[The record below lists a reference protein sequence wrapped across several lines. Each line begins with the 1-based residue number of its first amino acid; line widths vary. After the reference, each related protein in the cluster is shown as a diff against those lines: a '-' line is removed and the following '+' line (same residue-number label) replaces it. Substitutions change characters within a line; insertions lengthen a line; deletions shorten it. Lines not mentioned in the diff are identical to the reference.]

1 METGEDTRLLGRLRA
16 LDGLLRPGP
25 AHVVANLVGVDSG
38 DELVLGSEDEERRA
52 VQRVRASRED
62 RDVLVE
68 LLDPEEDL
76 RALRT
81 TDPVALARLD
91 RLGPVDRLEIVEQ
104 RLRVVGDAEEP
115 LLHEPRLDLGPAALA
130 RPVGQHLLVR
140 EHGLIVRTPLH
151 GGALAIREAA
161 LEEEQELPLL
171 PAVVRRVVRRE
182 RAVPV
187 VRPANAAHRARD
199 VLDVPL
205 RALTRVDALLDRGVL
220 GGQAEGVES
229 LRVQHVHAVART
241 EASDDIADRVDEH
254 VPDVQRPRGI
264 REHLEDVALRPALL
278 VRDVERLRV
287 RPDALPALLDRLCV
301 VLLHRLSHSCRGTK
315 KPLVREAWRDR
326 RGCAALG
333 PWTMEEA
340 ASRAENGT
348 RQNPPMLDLFPDSAR
363 IDADALAV
371 GGVSAEELADRF
383 GTPLV
388 VYCEETIRQRAQA
401 LRAAAGAQGR
411 VFYGTKAF
419 PNVAVLRLLRD
430 EGVGADVA
438 SAGELAFARRAG
450 LSGAEIVVHGNNKDD
465 ALLRDAAEEDA
476 PVVLDA
482 PDEAA
487 LAAAAGVRRV
497 LVRVTLGVDADTHE
511 AIVTGHH
518 GSKFGLPPA
527 EARVAI
533 SDALAS
539 GLDVLGLHVHV
550 GSQLPDFTAQ
560 AETIRR
566 LAAFAPTC
574 RDELGWEARV
584 ADLGGGFGIR
594 HHPDDDVPEA
604 AELARVAAATA
615 RESFVAAGLPAP
627 EVWLE
632 PGRCLVGRAGVTL
645 YRVGAVK
652 RLPGRTWVAVD
663 GGMSDNP
670 RPQLYD
676 ARYTALSAA
685 RAGQD
690 PDELVSVAGMHC
702 ESGDV
707 LIDDVVLPEPQSRRS
722 ARGAGDR
729 RIHAGDELEL
739 QRRPPPRGDSR
750 S

>member
-1 METGEDTRLLGRLRA
+1 M
-16 LDGLLRPGP
+16 
-25 AHVVANLVGVDSG
+25 
-38 DELVLGSEDEERRA
+38 
-52 VQRVRASRED
+52 
-62 RDVLVE
+62 
-68 LLDPEEDL
+68 
-76 RALRT
+76 
-81 TDPVALARLD
+81 
-91 RLGPVDRLEIVEQ
+91 LE
-104 RLRVVGDAEEP
+104 
-115 LLHEPRLDLGPAALA
+115 
-130 RPVGQHLLVR
+130 
-140 EHGLIVRTPLH
+140 
-151 GGALAIREAA
+151 
-161 LEEEQELPLL
+161 
-171 PAVVRRVVRRE
+171 
-182 RAVPV
+182 
-187 VRPANAAHRARD
+187 
-199 VLDVPL
+199 
-205 RALTRVDALLDRGVL
+205 
-220 GGQAEGVES
+220 
-229 LRVQHVHAVART
+229 
-241 EASDDIADRVDEH
+241 
-254 VPDVQRPRGI
+254 
-264 REHLEDVALRPALL
+264 
-278 VRDVERLRV
+278 
-287 RPDALPALLDRLCV
+287 
-301 VLLHRLSHSCRGTK
+301 
-315 KPLVREAWRDR
+315 
-326 RGCAALG
+326 
-333 PWTMEEA
+333 
-340 ASRAENGT
+340 
-348 RQNPPMLDLFPDSAR
+348 LFPDSAR

-450 LSGAEIVVHGNNKDD
+450 LSGAEIVVHGNNKDL
-465 ALLRDAAEEDA
+465 ALLRDAVEEDA

-533 SDALAS
+533 SSALAS

-560 AETIRR
+560 AETISR
-566 LAAFAPTC
+566 LAAFAAAC

-594 HHPDDDVPEA
+594 HHPDDAVPEA
-604 AELARVAAATA
+604 AELAGAAAATA
-615 RESFVAAGLPAP
+615 LESFGAAGLPAP

-707 LIDDVVLPEPQSRRS
+707 LIDDVVLPEPR
-722 ARGAGDR
+722 
-729 RIHAGDELEL
+729 
-739 QRRPPPRGDSR
+739 RGDLLAVPATGAYTLAMSSNYNGVPR
-750 S
+750 PAAVLVRNGETTVIRRRETVDDLLALEV